1 MDLYVKEYSWMWQRL
16 GLSLAECRIYGYI
29 YGLTT
34 SNRTEQ
40 KGYKGSERALAE
52 KLGVSLGKTNDTLHM
67 LIERG
72 LIEKKD
78 DIYTSVQSVNES
90 VQSVNE
96 SVQSVNK
103 NVQSVN
109 KNVQSVNTSDES
121 VSTSD
126 ESVSTSDESFSK
138 SDESVNSPVPPIKE
152 INKEMERNN
161 NIARETLATQDPKPF
176 DLFNEFLSAYG
187 AVRKERSGH
196 PYVPIG
202 SYVNVA
208 RDFWDNLPPVAQRL
222 LIRDIKSGKWYKERI
237 DWVISDYKIPEPT
250 NYNGRS
256 FPMGAQMVI
265 AIYND
270 AGGVYT
276 KADAEL
282 YGMTIKKE
290 LES

>member
-1 MDLYVKEYSWMWQRL
+1 MWERL

-29 YGLTT
+29 YGLST

-52 KLGVSLGKTNDTLHM
+52 KLGLSRTSVNDTLRLLQQKN
-67 LIERG
+67 LITCVN
-72 LIEKKD
+72 KV
-78 DIYTSVQSVNES
+78 YYSVNS
-90 VQSVNE
+90 ADNCVNSADNCVNSADKSVN
-96 SVQSVNK
+96 SA
-103 NVQSVN
+103 
-109 KNVQSVNTSDES
+109 D
-121 VSTSD
+121 
-126 ESVSTSDESFSK
+126 
-138 SDESVNSPVPPIKE
+138 SPVPPIIKE

-161 NIARETLATQDPKPF
+161 TIARETLATQDPKPF

-208 RDFWDNLPPVAQRL
+208 RDFWDNLPAVAQRL

-237 DWVISDYKIPEPT
+237 DWVISDYKMPEPT
-250 NYNGRS
+250 NYNGYS

-265 AIYND
+265 AIYNGK
-270 AGGVYT
+270 GGIYT

-290 LES
+290 IEP

>member
-1 MDLYVKEYSWMWQRL
+1 MDLYVKEYSWMWERL

-90 VQSVNE
+90 VQSVNKSVQSVNK

-109 KNVQSVNTSDES
+109 KSVQ
-121 VSTSD
+121 
-126 ESVSTSDESFSK
+126 
-138 SDESVNSPVPPIKE
+138 SVNSPVPPIIKE

-161 NIARETLATQDPKPF
+161 NIARETLATQNPQTSF
-176 DLFNEFLSAYG
+176 DLFNEFLSAYS

-237 DWVISDYKIPEPT
+237 DWVISDYKMPEPT
-250 NYNGRS
+250 NYNGYS
-256 FPMGAQMVI
+256 FPTGAQMVI
-265 AIYND
+265 AIYNGT
-270 AGGVYT
+270 GGIYT

-282 YGMTIKKE
+282 YNMTIKKE
-290 LES
+290 LEP

>member
-1 MDLYVKEYSWMWQRL
+1 MWERL

-29 YGLTT
+29 YGLST

-52 KLGVSLGKTNDTLHM
+52 KLGLSRTSVNDTLRLLQQKN
-67 LIERG
+67 LITCVN
-72 LIEKKD
+72 KV
-78 DIYTSVQSVNES
+78 YYSVNS
-90 VQSVNE
+90 ADNCVNSADNCVNSADKSVN
-96 SVQSVNK
+96 SADKSVN
-103 NVQSVN
+103 SA
-109 KNVQSVNTSDES
+109 D
-121 VSTSD
+121 
-126 ESVSTSDESFSK
+126 
-138 SDESVNSPVPPIKE
+138 SPVPPIIKE

-161 NIARETLATQDPKPF
+161 TIARETLATQDPKPF

-208 RDFWDNLPPVAQRL
+208 RDFWDNLPAVAQRL

-237 DWVISDYKIPEPT
+237 DWVISDYKMPEPT
-250 NYNGRS
+250 NYNGYS

-265 AIYND
+265 AIYNGK
-270 AGGVYT
+270 GGIYT

-290 LES
+290 IEP

>member
-1 MDLYVKEYSWMWQRL
+1 MWQRL

-52 KLGVSLGKTNDTLHM
+52 KLGLSRTSVNDTLRLLQQKN
-67 LIERG
+67 LI
-72 LIEKKD
+72 
-78 DIYTSVQSVNES
+78 TC
-90 VQSVNE
+90 
-96 SVQSVNK
+96 VNK
-103 NVQSVN
+103 VYY
-109 KNVQSVNTSDES
+109 
-121 VSTSD
+121 
-126 ESVSTSDESFSK
+126 
-138 SDESVNSPVPPIKE
+138 SVNSADNCVNSADNCVNSADNCVNSADKSVNSADSPIPPIKE

-176 DLFNEFLSAYG
+176 DLFNEFLSAYS
-187 AVRKERSGH
+187 AVRKERCGNT
-196 PYVPIG
+196 YVPIG

-208 RDFWDNLPPVAQRL
+208 RDFWDNLPPLAQRL

-265 AIYND
+265 AIYNGT
-270 AGGVYT
+270 GGVYT

-290 LES
+290 LEP

>member
-1 MDLYVKEYSWMWQRL
+1 MWERL

-34 SNRTEQ
+34 SKRTEQ
-40 KGYKGSERALAE
+40 KGYKGSKRALAQ
-52 KLGVSLGKTNDTLHM
+52 KLGLDDGGTSRILNDF
-67 LIERG
+67 INRG
-72 LIEKKD
+72 LVQLKD
-78 DIYTSVQSVNES
+78 GIYTSV
-90 VQSVNE
+90 
-96 SVQSVNK
+96 
-103 NVQSVN
+103 
-109 KNVQSVNTSDES
+109 ES

-126 ESVSTSDESFSK
+126 ESVS
-138 SDESVNSPVPPIKE
+138 SPVPPIIKE

-161 NIARETLATQDPKPF
+161 NIARETLATQNPQTSF
-176 DLFNEFLSAYG
+176 DLFNEFLSAYS

-250 NYNGRS
+250 NYNGYS
-256 FPMGAQMVI
+256 FPTGAQMVI
-265 AIYND
+265 AIYNGK
-270 AGGVYT
+270 GGIYT

-282 YGMTIKKE
+282 YNMTIKKE
-290 LES
+290 IES

>member
-1 MDLYVKEYSWMWQRL
+1 MWQRL

-29 YGLTT
+29 YGLTI
-34 SNRTEQ
+34 SKRNEQ
-40 KGYKGSERALAE
+40 KGYKGSKRALAQ
-52 KLGVSLGKTNDTLHM
+52 KLGLDEGGTSRILNDF
-67 LIERG
+67 INRG
-72 LIEKKD
+72 LVQLKD
-78 DIYTSVQSVNES
+78 GIYTSVESVN
-90 VQSVNE
+90 
-96 SVQSVNK
+96 
-103 NVQSVN
+103 
-109 KNVQSVNTSDES
+109 
-121 VSTSD
+121 TSD